1 MSINARRRGRARAQ
15 DILRSRQSAADFHR
29 VDNKNRYAKVI
40 RCAGSGLT
48 ACLKSPMRVH
58 WLGKWIDARTQ
69 IRSIFRNMLKIEDA
83 AHGRLPPPGA
93 HGGVLKP
100 ALNGKVGRDCR
111 DPGHDRPVAA
121 TWRVTRLKIL
131 RFPLTRCHAPVAR
144 PRACDRF
151 FKALMALILGFLT
164 LPLPIASAKS
174 MLQPSS
180 ASQIPAV
187 PEKPIPHCSLFAGAP
202 GFVVSVSPVS
212 VLILGIRG
220 PLLPPNQQK
229 RQETTPSHHKTDPT
243 RHRIYPPAPGFIVV
257 PSASSL

>member
-58 WLGKWIDARTQ
+58 WLGKWMDARTQ

-144 PRACDRF
+144 PRACDQF
-151 FKALMALILGFLT
+151 CKALMALILGFLT

-187 PEKPIPHCSLFAGAP
+187 PAKPISHFPLFAVAP
-202 GFVVSVSPVS
+202 GLVVSVSPVS
-212 VLILGIRG
+212 VLIRGIRG
-220 PLLPPNQQK
+220 LLLPPNQEN
-229 RQETTPSHHKTDPT
+229 RQE
-243 RHRIYPPAPGFIVV
+243 PAPARTGQSSCAD
-257 PSASSL
+257 SADEVH